1 MKLRENLSKLIE
13 TSEIEPDLILARN
26 LKNLQELAEKIKNR
40 NFYAEHLEIYFLS
53 KLLDIIIA
61 TSNENKNKWDL
72 IKHHEIIKPK

>member
-13 TSEIEPDLILARN
+13 TNEIEPDLILARN

-61 TSNENKNKWDL
+61 TSNENKNK
-72 IKHHEIIKPK
+72 

>member
-61 TSNENKNKWDL
+61 TSNENKNK
-72 IKHHEIIKPK
+72 